1 RALLRGGVLACAA
14 LLLLWAA
21 IFLYGSF
28 YFSCLPPAALLRP
41 VHFAFRTDCASPGP
55 ELCSFPTA
63 NVSLLGA

>member
-1 RALLRGGVLACAA
+1 RALLRGGVLACTA

-41 VHFAFRTDCASPGP
+41 VHFAFRCGPPAPQTPCPTDPLP
-55 ELCSFPTA
+55 HRPPQT
-63 NVSLLGA
+63 